1 MNYTEELQA
10 CEALLNTPE
19 AKRVVGSGE
28 TISARPPSFRP
39 EWLPEPLRSMCEA
52 LAANLNVPLDLPA
65 CVGLGVAS
73 SCGCGRI
80 RVNIRDGWTEEGQL
94 YLLIVADSGSA
105 KTPVFKKMTDLLFQS
120 QVQENQLRSV
130 LIEEDKAELDVLQAR
145 KSEAIRK
152 KNTEKAREIAN
163 QIATFPARYPVRR
176 FIGSNVTP
184 EAYPE
189 IMHENG
195 GATSVLDDE
204 GDLFELLAGRYQDC
218 PNLDAFLKGYNGSPL
233 ESHRRGRAP
242 VIVPRADLSVM
253 ILAQPIIVD
262 KIFSDSRMV
271 GKGLVPRFAISK
283 PEPIREYGPEPPIP
297 EKVKKDYR
305 DTVEKMLDV
314 GTHCFTLSPEASRIF
329 FDFRDERR
337 ERQFD
342 DWDSLRLYGFMG
354 KAEANLARIACALKL
369 WDGVHDDEIKAA
381 QMRNAVSITR
391 YFLAHTLH
399 MLGPAAKLSERAR
412 LVLDHLMKSG
422 ERVQRERDVKQ
433 QLTKTKGFRNAA
445 AADQALA
452 ELVENKFVSRYSNT
466 TGGRP
471 AWFIELLCDGREDV
485 I

>member
-1 MNYTEELQA
+1 MNYTEELRE
-10 CEALLNTPE
+10 CESLLNTPE
-19 AKRVVGSGE
+19 AKQIVGSGE
-28 TISARPPSFRP
+28 TISARPPAFHP

-52 LAANLNVPLDLPA
+52 LASNLSVPVDLPA

-73 SCGCGRI
+73 ACGCGRI
-80 RVNIRDGWTEEGQL
+80 RVNIRDGWTEQGQL
-94 YLLIVADSGSA
+94 FMMVVADSGSA
-105 KTPVFKKMTDLLFQS
+105 KTPVFKKMTDLLFET
-120 QVQENQLRSV
+120 QVQENQRRAV
-130 LIEEDKAELDVLQAR
+130 QIEQDKATLDVLQAQ
-145 KSEAIRK
+145 KADAIRK
-152 KNTEKAREIAN
+152 KNAEKAREIAKE
-163 QIATFPARYPVRR
+163 IATFPVRYPVRR

-184 EAYPE
+184 ESYPE
-189 IMHENG
+189 ILLENG

-204 GDLFELLAGRYQDC
+204 SDLLELLAGRYQDA
-218 PNLDAFLKGYNGSPL
+218 PSLDAFLKGYNGSPL

-253 ILAQPIIVD
+253 ILAQPIVVD
-262 KIFSDSRMV
+262 SAFSNSRFV
-271 GKGLVPRFAISK
+271 GKGLLPRFVISR
-283 PEPIREYGPEPPIP
+283 PDPIRDYGPEPPIP
-297 EKVKKDYR
+297 EAVKRAYR
-305 DTVEKMLDV
+305 DSVEKMLDV

-342 DWDSLRLYGFMG
+342 DWDSLRLYGFLG

-412 LVLDHLMKSG
+412 LVLDYLMKSG
-422 ERVQRERDVKQ
+422 ERVQRERDIKQ
-433 QLTKTKGFRNAA
+433 ALTKTKGFRNGA
-445 AADQALA
+445 AADLAIA
-452 ELVENKFVSRYSNT
+452 ELVENRFITRYSNT

-471 AWFIELLCDGREDV
+471 SWFIELLCDGREDV